1 MTPDY
6 RKLPIQNQL
15 TMAIISKQELKSFSS
30 NLNFVTRNS
39 YLTKTFSLNEAKSR
53 AVKTIFLS
61 HSHSDKDV
69 IEAAVVLLRSI
80 GVNIYIDWK
89 DESMPAITNAAT
101 AAKLKENI
109 KKHDRFILLASP
121 AAIKSNWVNW
131 ELGYGDAQKYSEN
144 IAIFPTE
151 DYSGQ
156 WKDAEYLL
164 IYPKLDKTRE
174 YNIYSQRME
183 NVYSIVNPDGTKVSL
198 KTWLTR

>member
-1 MTPDY
+1 
-6 RKLPIQNQL
+6 
-15 TMAIISKQELKSFSS
+15 MAIITKQELKSFST
-30 NLNFVTRNS
+30 NLNYTTRS
-39 YLTKTFSLNEAKSR
+39 TYLSKTFSLNEAKSR
-53 AVKTIFLS
+53 ALKTIFLS
-61 HSHSDKDV
+61 HSHSDADV
-69 IEAAVVLLRSI
+69 IEPAVVLLKSI
-80 GVNIYIDWK
+80 GVNVYIDWK
-89 DESMPAITNAAT
+89 DGSMPTITNAVT

-131 ELGYGDAQKYSEN
+131 ELGYGDAQKYIEN

-151 DYSGQ
+151 DYNGQ

-164 IYPKLDKTRE
+164 IYPRLDKVRE

-183 NVYSIVNPDGTKVSL
+183 DVYYIVNPDGSKVSL